1 MLIHCILIYQIT
13 STTEN
18 IIDITISKFNST
30 GRDIT
35 CNIYEWVW
43 TLIYLFI
50 HFKSWN
56 VKILFIFKCW
66 WLLKLGV

>member
-1 MLIHCILIYQIT
+1 MLIRCILIYQIT

-35 CNIYEWVW
+35 CNIYE
-43 TLIYLFI
+43 
-50 HFKSWN
+50 
-56 VKILFIFKCW
+56 
-66 WLLKLGV
+66 